1 MGSVTMKDAAEPGRA
16 MSLEMPSRSTETPS
30 AGPDSAP
37 PAPARGGGRAPVS
50 GSGYTLLHLDDATAD
65 GTAFGERKSRFGGAM
80 GTSIGT
86 HALFILLFWGLTLLP
101 VPAPVPME
109 EKPFD
114 PSQLV
119 WANVPGPGGGGGGGG
134 NQMKEPP
141 AQMQTKPIDK
151 IAVPIAK
158 PTPQT
163 PPKEIP
169 KQTPELT
176 VALNV
181 PVKPMDAGAIAQVG
195 TIDAPSAPT
204 VSQGSGVGGGSGTGS
219 GTGSGPGR
227 GSGLGDGEGGGTGGG
242 AYQIGNGVLPPELI
256 HRTSPQYTAEA
267 MRAKIQGVSLLS
279 GIVGVDG
286 TLQDIRVSR
295 SLDGTFGLDQEAIKC
310 VRQWRFRPGTRQGRA
325 VPVYVTIEVAFNL
338 R

>member
-1 MGSVTMKDAAEPGRA
+1 MP
-16 MSLEMPSRSTETPS
+16 LEMPT
-30 AGPDSAP
+30 GQPDPAP
-37 PAPARGGGRAPVS
+37 PTPARGGGVTAGR

-65 GTAFGERKSRFGGAM
+65 ETTFGERKGRFGGAF
-80 GTSIGT
+80 GTSIAS
-86 HALFILLFWGLTLLP
+86 HVLLILLFYGLTLLP
-101 VPAPVPME
+101 APTVPPEVE
-109 EKPFD
+109 RPFD

-141 AQMQTKPIDK
+141 AQAQTKPIDK
-151 IAVPIAK
+151 IAVPVAK

-163 PPKEIP
+163 PPKEIKP
-169 KQTPELT
+169 QEPPPQL
-176 VALNV
+176 AMNV
-181 PVKPMDAGAIAQVG
+181 PVKPMDAGQIAQVG
-195 TIDAPSAPT
+195 TIDAPAAPPT
-204 VSQGSGVGGGSGTGS
+204 SSQGSGAGGGSGTGT

-227 GSGLGDGEGGGTGGG
+227 GSGLGAGEGGGTGGG
-242 AYQIGNGVLPPELI
+242 AYQIGNGVMPPDLI

-267 MRAKIQGVSLLS
+267 MRAKIQGTAMLT

-286 TLQDIRVSR
+286 TLQEIRISR

-310 VRQWRFRPGTRQGRA
+310 VRQWRFRPGTRQGQA

>member
-37 PAPARGGGRAPVS
+37 PAPARGGRAPVS

-65 GTAFGERKSRFGGAM
+65 GTAFGERKSRFGGAL
-80 GTSIGT
+80 GTSVGT
-86 HALFILLFWGLTLLP
+86 HVLFILLFWGLTLLP
-101 VPAPVPME
+101 TPPPEVVE
-109 EKPFD
+109 QRPFD

-169 KQTPELT
+169 KQTPEQT

>member
-1 MGSVTMKDAAEPGRA
+1 MAV
-16 MSLEMPSRSTETPS
+16 
-30 AGPDSAP
+30 
-37 PAPARGGGRAPVS
+37 
-50 GSGYTLLHLDDATAD
+50 
-65 GTAFGERKSRFGGAM
+65 
-80 GTSIGT
+80 
-86 HALFILLFWGLTLLP
+86 
-101 VPAPVPME
+101 E

-119 WANVPGPGGGGGGGG
+119 WANVAGPGGGGGGGG

-141 AQMQTKPIDK
+141 AQAQTKPIDK
-151 IAVPIAK
+151 IAVPVTK

-163 PPKEIP
+163 PPKDIP
-169 KQTPELT
+169 KPVPEQTY
-176 VALNV
+176 ALNV
-181 PVKPMDAGAIAQVG
+181 PVKPMDAGQVAQVG
-195 TIDAPSAPT
+195 TIDAPSAPPT
-204 VSQGSGVGGGSGTGS
+204 ASQGSGVGGGSGTGT

-227 GSGLGDGEGGGTGGG
+227 GAGLGPGEGGGTGGG

-267 MRAKIQGVSLLS
+267 MRAKIQGISLLS
-279 GIVGVDG
+279 GIVAVDG
-286 TLQDIRVSR
+286 TLQDIRIAR

-310 VRQWRFRPGTRQGRA
+310 VRQWRFRPGTKQGQA

>member
-1 MGSVTMKDAAEPGRA
+1 
-16 MSLEMPSRSTETPS
+16 MSLEMPSGS
-30 AGPDSAP
+30 PDSAP
-37 PAPARGGGRAPVS
+37 PAPVRGGGAATTD
-50 GSGYTLLHLDDATAD
+50 SGYTLLHLDEATAD
-65 GTAFGERKSRFGGAM
+65 GTAFGERKGRFGGAF
-80 GTSIGT
+80 GTSVAS
-86 HALFILLFWGLTLLP
+86 HALLILLFYGLTLLP
-101 VPAPVPME
+101 APVPAPVD

-151 IAVPIAK
+151 LAVPIAK
-158 PTPQT
+158 PAPPT
-163 PPKEIP
+163 PKEIP
-169 KQTPELT
+169 KETPEQT

-181 PVKPMDAGAIAQVG
+181 PVKPMDAGQIAQVG
-195 TIDAPSAPT
+195 TIDAPSAPPT
-204 VSQGSGVGGGSGTGS
+204 LSQGSGVGGGSGTGT
-219 GTGSGPGR
+219 GTGAGSGR
-227 GSGLGDGEGGGTGGG
+227 GSGLGEGEGGGTGGG

-256 HRTSPQYTAEA
+256 HRTQPQYTAEA
-267 MRAKIQGVSLLS
+267 MRAKIQGLTLLS
-279 GIVGVDG
+279 GIVAVDG
-286 TLQDIRVSR
+286 TLQDIRISR

-310 VRQWRFRPGTRQGRA
+310 VRQWRFRPGTKQGRA

>member
-1 MGSVTMKDAAEPGRA
+1 
-16 MSLEMPSRSTETPS
+16 
-30 AGPDSAP
+30 
-37 PAPARGGGRAPVS
+37 
-50 GSGYTLLHLDDATAD
+50 
-65 GTAFGERKSRFGGAM
+65 
-80 GTSIGT
+80 
-86 HALFILLFWGLTLLP
+86 
-101 VPAPVPME
+101 
-109 EKPFD
+109 
-114 PSQLV
+114 
-119 WANVPGPGGGGGGGG
+119 
-134 NQMKEPP
+134 
-141 AQMQTKPIDK
+141 
-151 IAVPIAK
+151 
-158 PTPQT
+158 
-163 PPKEIP
+163 
-169 KQTPELT
+169 
-176 VALNV
+176 
-181 PVKPMDAGAIAQVG
+181 MDAGQIAQVG
-195 TIDAPSAPT
+195 TIDAPSAPPT
-204 VSQGSGVGGGSGTGS
+204 LSQGSGVGGGSGTGT

-286 TLQDIRVSR
+286 TLHEIRISR

>member
-1 MGSVTMKDAAEPGRA
+1 MSFEIPTRSAASPPAGSPDPAAPAPVRG
-16 MSLEMPSRSTETPS
+16 RSTAAASE
-30 AGPDSAP
+30 
-37 PAPARGGGRAPVS
+37 
-50 GSGYTLLHLDDATAD
+50 SGYTLLHLDDATAD
-65 GTAFGERKSRFGGAM
+65 GSTFGERKGRFGGAF
-80 GTSIGT
+80 GTSIAS
-86 HALFILLFWGLTLLP
+86 HALLILFFYGLTYLSI
-101 VPAPVPME
+101 APPSVVE

-141 AQMQTKPIDK
+141 AQAQTKPVDK
-151 IAVPIAK
+151 IAVPVAK

-169 KQTPELT
+169 KPVPEQTF
-176 VALNV
+176 ALNV
-181 PVKPMDAGAIAQVG
+181 PVKPMDAGQVAQVG
-195 TIDAPSAPT
+195 TLDAPAAPPT
-204 VSQGSGVGGGSGTGS
+204 ASQGSGVGGGSGTGS

-227 GSGLGDGEGGGTGGG
+227 GAGLGAGEGGGTGGG

-256 HRTSPQYTAEA
+256 QRTSPQYTAEA
-267 MRAKIQGVSLLS
+267 MRAKIQGMALLS
-279 GIVGVDG
+279 GIVAVDG
-286 TLQDIRVSR
+286 TLQDIRIAR

-310 VRQWRFRPGTRQGRA
+310 VRQWRFRPGTKQGQA